1 MCILRV
7 QIRVVTSRR
16 PWCCRLSADDC
27 SSASRLCAADCQPTT
42 AALLQ
47 GSVLPTVSRRLQLCF
62 KALCCRLLADLCSN
76 SFRFTTYF
84 VFAVVFLLV
93 SGAGGWLTRALTG
106 LLSGSIG
113 MLACVTHIH
122 WLARRPR
129 PTDRLTSVG
138 FHCSSLAAAVAR
150 LFKANAALLAR
161 PPARSRL
168 S

>member
-1 MCILRV
+1 MYPESTNQGCYFALALV
-7 QIRVVTSRR
+7 
-16 PWCCRLSADDC
+16 LS
-27 SSASRLCAADCQPTT
+27 
-42 AALLQ
+42 
-47 GSVLPTVSRRLQLCF
+47 TVSRRLQLCF
-62 KALCCRLLADLCSN
+62 KTRCCRRLQLCLKLGAADFSPTSVPIISVLPHTLCLLLC
-76 SFRFTTYF
+76 FCCC
-84 VFAVVFLLV
+84 VFLLM

-122 WLARRPR
+122 WLVRRPR

-150 LFKANAALLAR
+150 LFKASAALLAR
-161 PPARSRL
+161 PPVRSRL

>member
-1 MCILRV
+1 MLLRAGLGAV
-7 QIRVVTSRR
+7 
-16 PWCCRLSADDC
+16 
-27 SSASRLCAADCQPTT
+27 DCQPTPAALLQDSVLPTT
-42 AALLQ
+42 AALLEA
-47 GSVLPTVSRRLQLCF
+47 R
-62 KALCCRLLADLCSN
+62 CCRLLADLCSN

-84 VFAVVFLLV
+84 VFVVVFLLV

-122 WLARRPR
+122 WLAGRPR

>member
-1 MCILRV
+1 MYPESTNQGCYFALALV
-7 QIRVVTSRR
+7 
-16 PWCCRLSADDC
+16 LS
-27 SSASRLCAADCQPTT
+27 
-42 AALLQ
+42 
-47 GSVLPTVSRRLQLCF
+47 TVSRRLQLCF
-62 KALCCRLLADLCSN
+62 KTRCCRRLQLCLKLGAADFSLTCAPILSVYHILCACCC
-76 SFRFTTYF
+76 